1 MTPTALA
8 LLFALGAAFGLA
20 PTGPAAASESPWSE
34 KAFGVLLV
42 GPDGDGDWKAFVDQV
57 KKRLGK
63 EIPLEAFAGP
73 LEPKSLQK
81 SLDRLQSSRVKK
93 VAVVPVFLHEE
104 SMELEQ
110 LRYILGI
117 EKLPSR
123 PFLEFWGMTRRVVP
137 RVKTKAALVLAKP
150 LGSDEA
156 AAAALAA
163 RAKDGARRGPPESAL
178 IVGAGAADDDE
189 NSSRLKE
196 LDALLKRLAK
206 DHSMAG
212 ARGWL
217 LRPSTRE
224 KPRQASE
231 SEKGLKDIAQG
242 MTRGGRVV
250 VVPWLMTR
258 DGSTRGWRR
267 VLENPFLRWVDKGL
281 LPDEGLARW
290 AADRAQGLRGEADQV
305 RHKDA
310 GQALPDAERKK
321 NF

>member
-1 MTPTALA
+1 MMPRALA
-8 LLFALGAAFGLA
+8 LLLALLSAL
-20 PTGPAAASESPWSE
+20 PGPAAAADSPWSE
-34 KAFGVLLV
+34 KSFGVLLV

-63 EIPLEAFAGP
+63 EVPLEAFAGP

-110 LRYILGI
+110 LRYILGM

-137 RVKTKAALVLAKP
+137 RVKTKAALVIAKP
-150 LGSDEA
+150 LGADAA

-163 RAKDGARRGPPESAL
+163 RAKDASRRGPPESAL
-178 IVGAGAADDDE
+178 IVGAGATDDDE
-189 NSSRLKE
+189 NAVRLKE

-206 DHSMAG
+206 DHAMAG

-217 LRPSTRE
+217 LRPATRE
-224 KPRQASE
+224 KPRQGSD
-231 SEKGLKDIAQG
+231 SEKGLKDIAQS

-258 DGSTRGWRR
+258 DGSARAWRR
-267 VLENPFLRWVDKGL
+267 VLENPFLRWVEKGL
-281 LPDEGLARW
+281 LPEEGLARW
-290 AADRAQGLRGEADQV
+290 AADRARDLRGEADQV
-305 RHKDA
+305 RYKDA
-310 GQALPDAERKK
+310 GQALPDAERKR
-321 NF
+321 